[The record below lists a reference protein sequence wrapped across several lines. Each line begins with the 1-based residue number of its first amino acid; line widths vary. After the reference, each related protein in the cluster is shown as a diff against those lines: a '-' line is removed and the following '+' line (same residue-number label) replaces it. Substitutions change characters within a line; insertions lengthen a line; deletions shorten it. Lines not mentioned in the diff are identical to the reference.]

1 MAIPNQA
8 ATTGKQ
14 FTVQLSSVVGAT
26 LADAAA
32 TGTLL
37 STTLP
42 SAPVITSVS
51 TASGSVGVA
60 FEYQITA
67 SGIASA
73 YSALG
78 LPAGLSINTT
88 TGLISGTPT
97 TAAAST
103 ITIRATN
110 AGGTGSASLA
120 LTVTQPALCAGDV
133 NLDSKVDAA
142 DVGAMLGNWGSDS
155 SLYDLNLDGV
165 TDSADLAVVLGAW
178 GECVTNGG
186 GAGGGSGTGGGTD
199 TGGGTG
205 GGTGGAVAPV
215 VTSSISAAGTVGSA
229 FSYQITASGT
239 PTSFGATGLPA
250 GLSVN
255 VTSGLISGTPTLAA
269 TTNVMLSASNA
280 VGTATQSLA
289 LAVSPASVP
298 GTFNYAEVLQKSLY
312 FYDAQRS
319 GNVAN
324 NFRVVWRGD
333 SALTDG
339 SDVGID
345 LTGGYYDAGD
355 HVKFGLPMA
364 SSLSL
369 LAWGGIEYGAAYD
382 KTAQKQAL
390 LEAVRWGT
398 DFIIKAHP
406 SANVLYGQVGNGSL
420 DHSYWGPSETMNM
433 ARPSYAITAAKPGSD
448 LAGESAAAMAAASML
463 FRSSDPAYADT
474 LLAHA
479 RTLFTFADTYRGK
492 YSDSITDAAS
502 FYNSWSGY
510 YDELAW
516 GAAWLYRATGETAYL
531 TKAESIYS
539 QNISGLPLK
548 WTHNWDDK
556 TYGVTVLLAQ
566 LTGKSVYKT
575 AAEKWLNFWTV
586 GDNGSKIAY
595 TAGGLAW
602 LDQWGSLRYSAN
614 TSFLALVYSDRV
626 GDVGTRYRDFA
637 RNQIDYMLGKNPNA
651 RSYVVGF
658 GVNPP
663 ENPHHRGAHG
673 SWNGSMTTPV
683 ASRHILYGALVG
695 GPSTTSDASYSDDR
709 SNYICNEVALDY
721 NAGFTGAVARLA
733 QDSTGVP
740 VSNFPPASESG
751 SIDDEFFVEASI
763 NQQGSG
769 FTEIRALLNN
779 RSAFPAV
786 GSSAF
791 SMRYFVDLSELF
803 AAGYDQTSVVVS
815 GNYIQNGTV
824 ATALKVYDSARKLYY
839 VDVSFAGTFI
849 APGTGSSYW
858 REAQFRMALKTG
870 VPATAWSAANDP
882 SFAGLG
888 LGNTNMLQTSKIAV
902 YDNGLKITGVL
913 P

>member
-1 MAIPNQA
+1 MTFKYGSLACVLLTASTTYA
-8 ATTGKQ
+8 ATTFSFTNQWSGGGQGLFHITNDTNQPIQGWTLQ
-14 FTVQLSSVVGAT
+14 FDWNAEITSSWNGTVQSHVGNHYKIINADYNAT
-26 LADAAA
+26 IAPGAFVDVGCVANFAIA
-32 TGTLL
+32 GV
-37 STTLP
+37 LP
-42 SAPVITSVS
+42 
-51 TASGSVGVA
+51 TA
-60 FEYQITA
+60 I
-67 SGIASA
+67 
-73 YSALG
+73 
-78 LPAGLSINTT
+78 
-88 TGLISGTPT
+88 
-97 TAAAST
+97 T
-103 ITIRATN
+103 ITP
-110 AGGTGSASLA
+110 
-120 LTVTQPALCAGDV
+120 VVQCPADV
-133 NLDSKVDAA
+133 NMDSKVDAA
-142 DVGAMLGNWGSDS
+142 DLAAILGNWGSTS
-155 SLYDLNLDGV
+155 PPYDLNSDGI

-178 GECVTNGG
+178 GDC
-186 GAGGGSGTGGGTD
+186 ATGGGD
-199 TGGGTG
+199 N
-205 GGTGGAVAPV
+205 GAVAPV
-215 VTSSISAAGTVGSA
+215 ITSPASAYGTVGST
-229 FSYQITASGT
+229 FTYQITASGL

-255 VTSGLISGTPTLAA
+255 PTSGLISGTPTLAA
-269 TTNVMLSASNA
+269 ATSVALAASNA
-280 VGTATQSLA
+280 VGIATQSL
-289 LAVSPASVP
+289 VVTISPASAP
-298 GTFNYAEVLQKSLY
+298 GDFNYAEVLQKSLY

-319 GNVAN
+319 GNVADG
-324 NFRVVWRGD
+324 FRVPWRGD

-369 LAWGGIEYGAAYD
+369 LAWGGIEYGAAYE
-382 KTAQKQAL
+382 KTSQKLAL
-390 LEAVRWGT
+390 LAAVRWGT

-463 FRSSDPAYADT
+463 FRSSDSAYADT

-479 RTLFTFADTYRGK
+479 RTLFDFADTYRGK
-492 YSDSITDAAS
+492 YSDSITDAATY
-502 FYNSWSGY
+502 YNSWSGY

-516 GAAWLYRATGETAYL
+516 SAAWLYRATGEAAYL
-531 TKAESIYS
+531 AKAEAIYS
-539 QNISGLPLK
+539 QNIAGLPLK

-566 LTGKSVYKT
+566 LTDKVVYKT
-575 AAEKWLNFWTV
+575 AAQKWLDFWTV
-586 GDNGSKIAY
+586 GDNGSRIAY

-614 TSFLALVYSDRV
+614 TSFLALIYADRV

-663 ENPHHRGAHG
+663 VNPHHRGAHG
-673 SWNGSMTTPV
+673 SWNGSMTTPA

-695 GPSTTSDASYSDDR
+695 GPSTTSDGSYSDDR

-740 VSNFPPASESG
+740 VANFPPASEQG

-786 GSSAF
+786 GSSTLT
-791 SMRYFVDLSELF
+791 MRYFVDLSELF

-824 ATALKVYDSARKLYY
+824 APALKVYDAARKLYY
-839 VDVSFAGTFI
+839 VDVSFVGTYI
-849 APGTGSSYW
+849 APGTGSLYW
-858 REAQFRMALKTG
+858 REAQFRMSLKTG
-870 VPATAWSAANDP
+870 VPATAWNAANDP
-882 SFAGLG
+882 SFTGLG
-888 LGNTNMLQTSKIAV
+888 AGNASMIKTSKIAV
-902 YDNGLKITGVL
+902 YDNGFRLTGVL

>member
-1 MAIPNQA
+1 MKLAFGSLACVLLTASTAFAETTFSFTNQWSGGGQGLFHI
-8 ATTGKQ
+8 TNDTNQPIQGWTLQ
-14 FTVQLSSVVGAT
+14 FDWT
-26 LADAAA
+26 AD
-32 TGTLL
+32 
-37 STTLP
+37 
-42 SAPVITSVS
+42 ITSVWNGTVQS
-51 TASGSVGVA
+51 HVANRYRIVNADYNATIAPGASVDVGCVA
-60 FEYQITA
+60 NFA
-67 SGIASA
+67 VAGV
-73 YSALG
+73 
-78 LPAGLSINTT
+78 LPTS
-88 TGLISGTPT
+88 
-97 TAAAST
+97 
-103 ITIRATN
+103 ITIAPVVQCR
-110 AGGTGSASLA
+110 
-120 LTVTQPALCAGDV
+120 GDV
-133 NLDSKVDAA
+133 NLDSKVDSG
-142 DVGAMLGNWGSDS
+142 DVGAILGNWGSTS
-155 SLYDLNLDGV
+155 AVYDLNADGI

-178 GECVTNGG
+178 GDC
-186 GAGGGSGTGGGTD
+186 AGG
-199 TGGGTG
+199 GGGTG
-205 GGTGGAVAPV
+205 GGGTGGGDTGGGGGGGSGPVIPV
-215 VTSSISAAGTVGSA
+215 VTSPGTANGTVGSA
-229 FSYQITASGT
+229 FTYQITASGT

-269 TTNVMLSASNA
+269 TTNVALSAGNSA
-280 VGTATQSLA
+280 GTASGSL
-289 LAVSPASVP
+289 VITISPASVP
-298 GTFNYAEVLQKSLY
+298 GDFNYAEALQKSLY
-312 FYDAQRS
+312 FYDSQRS
-319 GNVAN
+319 GDLPDG
-324 NFRVVWRGD
+324 FRVPWRGD
-333 SALTDG
+333 SALADG

-369 LAWGGIEYGAAYD
+369 LAWGGIEYGAAYE
-382 KTAQKQAL
+382 KTGQKLAL
-390 LEAVRWGT
+390 LDAVRWGT

-463 FRSSDPAYADT
+463 FRSSDPAYADI

-479 RTLFTFADTYRGK
+479 RTLFSFADTYRGE
-492 YSDSITDAAS
+492 YSDSIIDAAIY
-502 FYNSWSGY
+502 YNSWSGY

-516 GAAWLYRATGETAYL
+516 SAAWMYRATGEAAYL
-531 TKAESIYS
+531 AKAEAIYS
-539 QNISGLPLK
+539 QNIAGLPLK

-566 LTGKSVYKT
+566 LTGKASYK
-575 AAEKWLNFWTV
+575 AAAQKWLDFWTV
-586 GDNGSKIAY
+586 GDNGSRVAY

-602 LDQWGSLRYSAN
+602 LDQWGSLRYAAN
-614 TSFLALVYSDRV
+614 TSFLALVYADRV

-637 RNQIDYMLGKNPNA
+637 RSQVDYMLGKNPNA

-663 ENPHHRGAHG
+663 VNPHHRGAHG
-673 SWNGSMTTPV
+673 SWNGSMTTPA

-695 GPSTTSDASYSDDR
+695 GPSSTLDSSYTDDR

-740 VSNFPPASESG
+740 VANFPPASESG

-786 GSSAF
+786 GSSNLT
-791 SMRYFVDLSELF
+791 MRYFVDLSELF

-815 GNYIQNGTV
+815 GNYVQNGTV
-824 ATALKVYDSARKLYY
+824 APALKVYDAARKLYY
-839 VDVSFAGTFI
+839 VDVSFVGTYI

-870 VPATAWSAANDP
+870 VPASAWSAANDP

-888 LGNTNMLQTSKIAV
+888 AGNASMIKTSRIAV
-902 YDNGLKITGVL
+902 YDNGVRLTGVL

>member
-1 MAIPNQA
+1 MTFKYGSLACVLLTASTTYA
-8 ATTGKQ
+8 ATTFSFTNQWSGGGQGLFHITNDTNQPIQGWTLQ
-14 FTVQLSSVVGAT
+14 FDWNAEITSAWNGTVQSHVGNHYKIINADYNATIAPGASVDVGC
-26 LADAAA
+26 
-32 TGTLL
+32 
-37 STTLP
+37 
-42 SAPVITSVS
+42 
-51 TASGSVGVA
+51 VA
-60 FEYQITA
+60 NFA
-67 SGIASA
+67 V
-73 YSALG
+73 
-78 LPAGLSINTT
+78 AGL
-88 TGLISGTPT
+88 LPT
-97 TAAAST
+97 SMT
-103 ITIRATN
+103 IMPVA
-110 AGGTGSASLA
+110 
-120 LTVTQPALCAGDV
+120 QCPADV
-133 NLDSKVDAA
+133 NMDSKVDSG
-142 DVGAMLGNWGSDS
+142 DVGTILGNWGSTS
-155 SLYDLNLDGV
+155 PIYDLNADGI

-178 GECVTNGG
+178 GPC
-186 GAGGGSGTGGGTD
+186 ATG
-199 TGGGTG
+199 GGGTG
-205 GGTGGAVAPV
+205 GGGTGGGGGDNGAVAPV
-215 VTSSISAAGTVGSA
+215 ITSPATAYGTVGSV
-229 FSYQITASGT
+229 FTYQITASGL

-255 VTSGLISGTPTLAA
+255 TTSGLISGTPTLAA
-269 TTNVMLSASNA
+269 ATSVALAASNA
-280 VGTATQSLA
+280 VGIATQSL
-289 LAVSPASVP
+289 VVTISPASAP
-298 GTFNYAEVLQKSLY
+298 GDFNYAEVLQKSLY

-319 GNVAN
+319 GNVADG
-324 NFRVVWRGD
+324 FRVPWRGD

-339 SDVGID
+339 SDVVID

-355 HVKFGLPMA
+355 HLKFGLPMA

-369 LAWGGIEYGAAYD
+369 LAWGGIEYGAAYE
-382 KTAQKQAL
+382 KTGQKLAL
-390 LEAVRWGT
+390 LAAVRWGT

-463 FRSSDPAYADT
+463 FRSTDPAYADT

-479 RTLFTFADTYRGK
+479 RTLFNFADTYRGK
-492 YSDSITDAAS
+492 YSDSITDAATY
-502 FYNSWSGY
+502 YNSWSGY

-516 GAAWLYRATGETAYL
+516 SAAWLYRATGEAAYL
-531 TKAESIYS
+531 AKAEAIYS
-539 QNISGLPLK
+539 QNIAGLPLK

-566 LTGKSVYKT
+566 LTGNSSYK
-575 AAEKWLNFWTV
+575 AAAQRWLDFWTV
-586 GDNGSKIAY
+586 GDNGSRIAY

-602 LDQWGSLRYSAN
+602 LDQWGSLRYAAN
-614 TSFLALVYSDRV
+614 TSFLALIYADRV

-663 ENPHHRGAHG
+663 MNPHHRGAHG
-673 SWNGSMTTPV
+673 SWNGSMTTPA

-695 GPSTTSDASYSDDR
+695 GPSTTSDGSYSDDR

-740 VSNFPPASESG
+740 VANFPPVSEQG

-786 GSSAF
+786 GSSALT
-791 SMRYFVDLSELF
+791 MRYFVDLSELF

-824 ATALKVYDSARKLYY
+824 APALKVYDAARKLYY
-839 VDVSFAGTFI
+839 VDVSFVGTYI

-858 REAQFRMALKTG
+858 REAQFRMSLKTG
-870 VPATAWSAANDP
+870 VPATAWNAANDP
-882 SFAGLG
+882 SFTGLG
-888 LGNTNMLQTSKIAV
+888 AGNASMIKTSKIAV
-902 YDNGLKITGVL
+902 YDNGFRLTGVL

>member
-1 MAIPNQA
+1 MTFIYGSLACVLLTASATYAETTFSFTNQWA
-8 ATTGKQ
+8 GGGQGLFHITNDTSQPIQGWTLRFEWNADITSAWNG
-14 FTVQLSSVVGAT
+14 TVQSRVGNQYKIINAEYNATIAPGASVDVGCVANF
-26 LADAAA
+26 AVA
-32 TGTLL
+32 GLL
-37 STTLP
+37 PTSITI
-42 SAPVITSVS
+42 APV
-51 TASGSVGVA
+51 A
-60 FEYQITA
+60 QC
-67 SGIASA
+67 
-73 YSALG
+73 
-78 LPAGLSINTT
+78 PA
-88 TGLISGTPT
+88 
-97 TAAAST
+97 
-103 ITIRATN
+103 
-110 AGGTGSASLA
+110 
-120 LTVTQPALCAGDV
+120 DV
-133 NLDSKVDAA
+133 NMDSKVDSG
-142 DVGAMLGNWGSDS
+142 DVGAILGNWGSTAS
-155 SLYDLNLDGV
+155 IYDLNVDGI

-178 GECVTNGG
+178 GPC
-186 GAGGGSGTGGGTD
+186 ATG
-199 TGGGTG
+199 GGGTG
-205 GGTGGAVAPV
+205 GGGTGGGGGGGGDNGAVAPV
-215 VTSSISAAGTVGSA
+215 ITSPATAYGTVGSA
-229 FSYQITASGT
+229 FTYQITASGT

-255 VTSGLISGTPTLAA
+255 ATSGLISGTPTLAA
-269 TTNVMLSASNA
+269 TTSVLLAASNA
-280 VGTATQSLA
+280 VGTANQSVVVT
-289 LAVSPASVP
+289 VSPASAP
-298 GTFNYAEVLQKSLY
+298 GDFNYAEVLQKSLY

-319 GNVAN
+319 GNLADG
-324 NFRVVWRGD
+324 FRVAWRGD
-333 SALTDG
+333 SALADG
-339 SDVGID
+339 SDVGLD

-382 KTAQKQAL
+382 QSGQKLAL
-390 LEAVRWGT
+390 LAAVRWGT

-420 DHSYWGPSETMNM
+420 DHSYWGPCETMNM

-463 FRSSDPAYADT
+463 FRSTDPAYADT

-479 RTLFTFADTYRGK
+479 RTLFNFADTYRGK
-492 YSDSITDAAS
+492 YSESITDAAIY
-502 FYNSWSGY
+502 YNSWSGY

-516 GAAWLYRATGETAYL
+516 SAAWMYRATGEAAYL
-531 TKAESIYS
+531 TKAEAIYS
-539 QNISGLPLK
+539 QNIAGLPLK

-556 TYGVTVLLAQ
+556 SYGVTVLLAQ
-566 LTGKSVYKT
+566 LTDKVVYKT
-575 AAEKWLNFWTV
+575 AAQKWLNFWTV
-586 GDNGSKIAY
+586 GDNGSRVAY

-602 LDQWGSLRYSAN
+602 LDQWGSLRYAAN
-614 TSFLALVYSDRV
+614 TSFLALIYADRV

-663 ENPHHRGAHG
+663 LNPHHRGAHG
-673 SWNGSMTTPV
+673 SWNGSMTTPA

-695 GPSTTSDASYSDDR
+695 GPSTTSDSSYIDDR

-721 NAGFTGAVARLA
+721 NAGFTGAIARLA

-740 VSNFPPASESG
+740 VANFPPASEQG

-786 GSSAF
+786 GSSTL
-791 SMRYFVDLSELF
+791 SIRYFVDLSELF

-824 ATALKVYDSARKLYY
+824 APALKVYDAARKLYY
-839 VDVSFAGTFI
+839 VDVSFVGTYI

-870 VPATAWSAANDP
+870 VPASAWNAANDP
-882 SFAGLG
+882 SFTGLG
-888 LGNTNMLQTSKIAV
+888 AGNASMIKTSKIAV
-902 YDNGLKITGVL
+902 YDDGVRLTGVL